1 MNKILR
7 ASAELAMIASLAC
20 AVCFAQSSGEAI
32 YKAKCMN
39 CHGPAGLANSGIG
52 KIMKVKPVTDPSV
65 REMSKAKMIDVTRTG
80 VGRMQGFKSEL
91 TDAQINAS
99 VAYFRTFIK

>member
-7 ASAELAMIASLAC
+7 ASVELAMIASLAC
-20 AVCFAQSSGEAI
+20 AVCFAQSSGEAV
-32 YKAKCMN
+32 YKAKCMS
-39 CHGPAGLANSGIG
+39 CHGPAGIANSGIG

-65 REMSKAKMIDVTRTG
+65 REMSKVKMIEVTRTG
-80 VGRMQGFKSEL
+80 MGRMQGFKGEL